1 MKINITFNFSEDDL
15 KTHILD
21 KEDDSIKIKC
31 SKSELNKAIRQEM
44 KEYIEKTVFNY
55 LWSDE
60 MGIHVRENLEERELI
75 E

>member
-15 KTHILD
+15 KRHIFD
-21 KEDDSIKIKC
+21 KEDTSIEIKC
-31 SKSELNKAIRQEM
+31 SKSDLNKAIREEM
-44 KEYIEKTVFNY
+44 KDYIEKTIFNY

-60 MGIHVRENLEERELI
+60 MGMHIRETLEERGMI